1 MEENFFVMDVSI
13 IIVNYNT
20 FELTCQCIQSI
31 IGKTEG
37 LSYEIIVVDNAS
49 REIDPQKILDRFPN
63 VILVVSTVN
72 VGFAKGNNLGI
83 SKAIGNY
90 ILLLNSD
97 TILKN
102 NAVAIGVEVLQQ
114 HPEVAAMAA
123 RLEYP
128 DGKLQH
134 NCQRF
139 PSIKYKA
146 FEFLRMQKFLP
157 AQWGGK
163 ILMGFFFDHN
173 QPASPD
179 WVWGTFF
186 MFRRELLQKLP
197 EAKLN
202 DHFFMYVEDVQWC
215 MDFRKLG
222 YSIAF
227 DPRAQVIHLMGKS
240 GGAKSSLMAENMN
253 KFMEAHY
260 SALERSLIKLMD
272 RMLVKK

>member
-1 MEENFFVMDVSI
+1 
-13 IIVNYNT
+13 
-20 FELTCQCIQSI
+20 
-31 IGKTEG
+31 
-37 LSYEIIVVDNAS
+37 VDNAS
-49 REIDPQKILDRFPN
+49 YEVDPQKFLERFPN
-63 VILVVSTVN
+63 IILVVNPVN
-72 VGFAKGNNLGI
+72 TGFSKGNNLGI
-83 SKAIGNY
+83 AKATGNY
-90 ILLLNSD
+90 VLLLNSD
-97 TILKN
+97 TLLKN

-114 HPEVAAMAA
+114 NQHVAAMAA

-128 DGKLQH
+128 DGRLQH

-146 FEFLRMQKFLP
+146 FELLRMQKLLP
-157 AQWGGK
+157 SSRGGK

-173 QPASPD
+173 SPAEPD

-186 MFRRELLQKLP
+186 MFRRELLQRLP

-215 MDFRKLG
+215 MDFRRLG

-240 GGAKSSLMAENMN
+240 GGAKSSLMNENMN
-253 KFMEAHY
+253 KFMEVHY
-260 SALERSLIKLMD
+260 SPLKRKLIRLLD
-272 RMLVKK
+272 RMLCKK

>member
-1 MEENFFVMDVSI
+1 MDVSI

-20 FELTCQCIQSI
+20 FELTCQCIQSVI
-31 IGKTEG
+31 TKTEG

-49 REIDPQKILDRFPN
+49 HEISPQKFLERFPN
-63 VILVVSTVN
+63 IQLIVSSVN

-83 SKAIGNY
+83 AKATGNY

-102 NAVAIGVEVLQQ
+102 NAVAIGVEVL
-114 HPEVAAMAA
+114 EKDRAIGAMAA

-139 PSIKYKA
+139 PSVKYKL
-146 FEFLRMQKFLP
+146 FELLRMQKFLP
-157 AQWGGK
+157 ADLGGK
-163 ILMGFFFDHN
+163 ILLGFFFDHN
-173 QPASPD
+173 QPAAPD

-186 MFRRELLQKLP
+186 MFRRDLLQKLP

-215 MDFRKLG
+215 MDFRRLG

-240 GGAKSSLMAENMN
+240 GGAKSALMEENMN
-253 KFMEAHY
+253 KFMKVYYAPF
-260 SALERSLIKLMD
+260 ERKIIKLLD
-272 RMLVKK
+272 RMLLKK